1 MIVNRYKC
9 KWNVRKKNYIKIKC
23 YYNMMIFIKC
33 KSYYKNNRY
42 KFIFFKKRI
51 SGKIYSK
58 NLLVLLIL
66 ENKYFFVVI
75 KVI

>member
-1 MIVNRYKC
+1 
-9 KWNVRKKNYIKIKC
+9 
-23 YYNMMIFIKC
+23 MMIFIKC

>member
-42 KFIFFKKRI
+42 KFIFFKKKELV
-51 SGKIYSK
+51 GKYIVK
-58 NLLVLLIL
+58 IC
-66 ENKYFFVVI
+66 
-75 KVI
+75 